1 MSSTNKT
8 PNYDLSQYVGTDKPT
23 YLGDYNGDMLKIDS
37 QMKENADA
45 ATNAQASAGEA
56 RTKAGQALEEA
67 TQLDS
72 RMSTAESAIT
82 GLQSTTTSLTENM
95 SSQGQKIT
103 SLEGSSELATDFMN
117 DAVWTDFTPIVM
129 NTSIADNV
137 SGNRTLQAC
146 YNDALKMLV
155 ISGVCQL
162 KTLTGTSQFIG
173 TLPSNIPKPA
183 TTRQIGVLCA
193 RRDTNNIMLFKSGQ
207 IDSSGRILYDGTSE
221 DSNSVLYF
229 QFMYVTKGW

>member
-23 YLGDYNGDMLKIDS
+23 YLGDYNGDMLKIDA

-45 ATNAQASAGEA
+45 ATNAQSSAGEA
-56 RTKAGQALEEA
+56 VTKAEQALNEA

-72 RMSTAESAIT
+72 RMSAAESKIT
-82 GLQSTTTSLTENM
+82 SLQNTSTSLTENV

-103 SLEGSSELATDFMN
+103 SLEGSAEQAAEFM
-117 DAVWTDFTPIVM
+117 DGAVWTDFTPIAM
-129 NTSIADNV
+129 NTSVADNV
-137 SGNRTLQAC
+137 SGNRNMSAC

-173 TLPSNIPKPA
+173 TLPSNIPRPA

-193 RRDTNNIMLFKSGQ
+193 RRDSNNIMLFKSGQ
-207 IDSSGRILYDGTSE
+207 IDTNGRILYDGTSE

-229 QFMYVTKGW
+229 QFAYVTKGW

>member
-23 YLGDYNGDMLKIDS
+23 YLGDYNGDMLKIDA

-45 ATNAQASAGEA
+45 ATNAQSSAGEA
-56 RTKAGQALEEA
+56 VTKSEQALDEA

-72 RMSTAESAIT
+72 RMSAAESKIT
-82 GLQSTTTSLTENM
+82 SLQNTSTSLTENV

-103 SLEGSSELATDFMN
+103 SLEGSAEQAAEFM
-117 DAVWTDFTPIVM
+117 DGAIWTDFTPITM
-129 NTSIADNV
+129 NTGVADNV
-137 SGNRTLQAC
+137 SGNRNMSAC

-173 TLPSNIPKPA
+173 TLPANIPRPA

-193 RRDTNNIMLFKSGQ
+193 RRDSNNIMLFKSGQ
-207 IDSSGRILYDGTSE
+207 IDTNGRILYDGTSE

>member
-23 YLGDYNGDMLKIDS
+23 YLGDYNGDMLKIDA

-45 ATNAQASAGEA
+45 ATNAQSSAGEA
-56 RTKAGQALEEA
+56 VTKAGQALDEA

-72 RMSTAESAIT
+72 RMSEAESKIT
-82 GLQSTTTSLTENM
+82 SLQNTSTSLTENV

-103 SLEGSSELATDFMN
+103 SLEGSAEQAAEFM
-117 DAVWTDFTPIVM
+117 DGAIWTDFTPIAM
-129 NTSIADNV
+129 NTGVADNV
-137 SGNRTLQAC
+137 SGNRTMSAC

-193 RRDTNNIMLFKSGQ
+193 RRDSNNLMLFKSGQ
-207 IDSSGRILYDGTSE
+207 IDTSGRILYDGGSE

>member
-23 YLGDYNGDMLKIDS
+23 YLGDYNGDMLKIDA
-37 QMKENADA
+37 QMKENANA
-45 ATNAQASAGEA
+45 ATNAQSSAGEA
-56 RTKAGQALEEA
+56 VTKAGQALEEA

-72 RMSTAESAIT
+72 RMSAAERDVT
-82 GLQSTTTSLTENM
+82 GLKSLTQSLGDNV
-95 SSQGQKIT
+95 SSQGKKIT
-103 SLEGSSELATDFMN
+103 SLEGSAEQAAEFM
-117 DAVWTDFTPIVM
+117 DGAIWTDFTPITM
-129 NTSIADNV
+129 NTGVADNV
-137 SGNRTLQAC
+137 SGNRTMSAC

-173 TLPSNIPKPA
+173 TLPSSVPRPA

-193 RRDTNNIMLFKSGQ
+193 RRDSNNIMLFKSGQ
-207 IDSSGRILYDGTSE
+207 IDTAGRILYEGTSE

-229 QFMYVTKGW
+229 QFMYVTKGL